1 MMVRGFCRCGGVLA
15 LAALSAGGVL
25 MMAAQPAT
33 GGAPAR
39 EGQPGGGGGGG
50 REGGQP
56 GGRGGQGGGEI
67 GVEQGMKMMNGG
79 LKRLKDSIGDA
90 AKKAENL
97 EVIGQI
103 QRGALASKNGKP
115 GHLKG
120 GEAALE
126 GYRKAQIELFRTLL
140 DLESQ
145 VLAGETDKAKA
156 TFAKL
161 GEMKESGHDKFM
173 EEEKEGGRPPAR
185 GTGGAPA
192 GGGEKK

>member
-15 LAALSAGGVL
+15 LSILTAGGVL
-25 MMAAQPAT
+25 MMAAQPG
-33 GGAPAR
+33 GGAPPAR
-39 EGQPGGGGGGG
+39 EGQPGG

-56 GGRGGQGGGEI
+56 GGGRGPRMGGADM

-90 AKKAENL
+90 SKKAENL
-97 EVIGQI
+97 ETIGQI

-115 GHLKG
+115 QHLKG

-145 VLAGETDKAKA
+145 VIAGETDKAKA

-161 GEMKESGHDKFM
+161 AEAKDAGHEKYM

-185 GTGGAPA
+185 GEQP
-192 GGGEKK
+192 KKDGDKK

>member
-15 LAALSAGGVL
+15 LAVLSAGGVL
-25 MMAAQPAT
+25 MMAAQPGT

-39 EGQPGGGGGGG
+39 EGQPGGGGGG

-56 GGRGGQGGGEI
+56 GGPGGRGRMGGADM

-79 LKRLKDSIGDA
+79 VKRLKESIGDA
-90 AKKAENL
+90 GKKAENL
-97 EVIGQI
+97 EIIGQI

-120 GEAALE
+120 GDASLEA
-126 GYRKAQIELFRTLL
+126 YRKAQIELFRTLL

-145 VLAGETDKAKA
+145 VINGETDKAKA
-156 TFAKL
+156 TYAKL
-161 GEMKESGHDKFM
+161 AEAKEAGHDKFM
-173 EEEKEGGRPPAR
+173 EEEKEGGKPPAPKR
-185 GTGGAPA
+185 DEP
-192 GGGEKK
+192 KK